1 MIKTYSMFMSDI
13 QVLDLNVEIDSKQ
26 LFNTNVLNDHEI
38 YKLVSEC
45 TNMQGKDVNTGCLI
59 SYNDFINNTRI
70 HCLDLSRQEV
80 FEVDPNKAQTI
91 RLRGRSIGAASRLVC
106 LLFQNR
112 TTMIDFANPGNTKT
126 TNIA

>member
-1 MIKTYSMFMSDI
+1 MIISNDQEYSMFMSGI

-38 YKLVSEC
+38 YKLISEC
-45 TNMQGKDVNTGCLI
+45 NNMQGKDVNTGCLI

-80 FEVDPNKAQTI
+80 FEADPNKAQTI
-91 RLRGRSIGAASRLVC
+91 RLRGRSSWSC
-106 LLFQNR
+106 
-112 TTMIDFANPGNTKT
+112 
-126 TNIA
+126 